1 MKKCPLFLLIVLL
14 SANLSQAQSTA
25 KPKLV
30 IGLMVD
36 QMRWDFL
43 YKYSDRYSTGGF
55 RRLLRE
61 GFSCENAM
69 INYTPSYTAAGHASV
84 YTGSVPSLNGIMG
97 NNWYDRTT
105 GKTVYCTDDSTVVAV
120 GSNSVWGKMSPRN
133 LWSNTITDELRISSN
148 FRSKTIAIALKD
160 RGAILPGGHTANA
173 AYWFDNTNGNW
184 ISSTFYMNSLPDW
197 VNNFN
202 SKKRPDYFLKQNWNT
217 LYPITTYTNSTAD
230 AKAYENVIPGEDNVF
245 PHKTDTISKNIYE
258 SFRYTPFANTFCFEM
273 AEAAIENEKLGARGF
288 TDFLALSLSSPDYI
302 GHAFGPNSI
311 EIEDTYL
318 RLDKD
323 LAAFLTYLDKTIGK
337 NNYLLFI
344 TADHGVAHASGYM
357 KENKLPAGNLEDLQL
372 RKTLNDSIQNALNI
386 PNAVSS
392 VINYQVYLN
401 YKSVGPKDMAGVK
414 QVVIRELMKQPAVAK
429 AFDLENIHSGVL
441 PAGIVSQV
449 ANGYNQKLS
458 GDVQFLLKPQFIDWG
473 GAKGTTHGS
482 PYPYD
487 VHIPLVFF
495 GWNIKPGHLNREVN
509 MTDIAAT
516 LAAKLHIQMPNA
528 CVGKVIEE
536 VAR

>member
-1 MKKCPLFLLIVLL
+1 MKKFLLFLFLVLATAPVL
-14 SANLSQAQSTA
+14 KAQSTS

-30 IGLMVD
+30 IGMMVD

-43 YKYSDRYSTGGF
+43 YKYSDRYSQGGF
-55 RRLLRE
+55 KRLLRE

-69 INYTPSYTAAGHASV
+69 IDYTPSYTAAGHAAV
-84 YTGSVPSLNGIMG
+84 YTGSVPSLNGIPG
-97 NNWYDRTT
+97 NNWYDRGS
-105 GKTVYCTDDSTVVAV
+105 GKTVYCTDDSSVVAV
-120 GSNSVWGKMSPRN
+120 GSNSVWGKMSPKN
-133 LWSNTITDELRISSN
+133 MWSNTITDELRISTN

-173 AYWFDNTNGNW
+173 AYWFDNTNGSW
-184 ISSTFYMNSLPDW
+184 ISSTYYMNSLPDW

-202 SKKRPDYFLKQNWNT
+202 NKKRPDHYIKQNWNT
-217 LYPITTYTNSTAD
+217 LYPIATYVNSTAD
-230 AKAYENVIPGEDNVF
+230 AKAYENVIPGEDNSF
-245 PHKTDTISKNIYE
+245 PHKTDTITRNPYE
-258 SFRYTPFANTFCFEM
+258 AFRYTPHANTFCFEM
-273 AEAAIENEKLGARGF
+273 AQAAIENEKLGSRGF

-323 LAAFLTYLDKTIGK
+323 LAAFLTYLDKTLGK
-337 NNYLLFI
+337 NNYLFFI
-344 TADHGVAHASGYM
+344 TADHGVAHAPGYQR
-357 KENKLPAGNLEDLQL
+357 ENKLPTGATDDFQL
-372 RKTLNDSIQNALNI
+372 RKMLNDSIQTIFNI
-386 PNAVSS
+386 SSAVSS

-401 YKSVGPKDMAGVK
+401 YKVIGTGDVSAIKK
-414 QVVIRELMKQPAVAK
+414 LIIRELIKQPGVAK
-429 AFDLENIHSGVL
+429 AFDLENIRSGIL
-441 PAGIVSQV
+441 PPGIETSVV
-449 ANGYNQKLS
+449 KGYNQKLS
-458 GDVQFLLKPQFIDWG
+458 GDIQFMLKAQWLDWG
-473 GAKGTTHGS
+473 GTKGTTHGS

-495 GWNIKPGHLNREVN
+495 GWNVKPGHLNREVN
-509 MTDIAAT
+509 MTDIAPT